1 MSTTIN
7 IHAAKTQFS
16 RLLQRAA
23 RGEEIIIARNGKP
36 VAKLTGLKT
45 KSGTVL
51 NDDPLLNLD
60 KYGFEGPGGLSPIGR
75 SIGLSMGREILV
87 DSSGL
92 YPLADHRHTSR
103 KRGSGLFVNC

>member
-1 MSTTIN
+1 MPTTIN

-45 KSGTVL
+45 KSGVVL
-51 NDDPLLNLD
+51 KSDPLLNLD
-60 KYGFEGPGGLSPIGR
+60 KYGFEGPGGALANQ
-75 SIGLSMGREILV
+75 EIDRIV
-87 DSSGL
+87 YG
-92 YPLADHRHTSR
+92 A
-103 KRGSGLFVNC
+103 

>member
-1 MSTTIN
+1 MPTTIN

-45 KSGTVL
+45 KSGVVL
-51 NDDPLLNLD
+51 KSDPLLNLD
-60 KYGFEGPGGLSPIGR
+60 KYGFEGPGGALTN
-75 SIGLSMGREILV
+75 REIDRIV
-87 DSSGL
+87 YG
-92 YPLADHRHTSR
+92 A
-103 KRGSGLFVNC
+103 

>member
-1 MSTTIN
+1 MPTTIN

-45 KSGTVL
+45 RSGTVL
-51 NDDPLLNLD
+51 KDDPLLNLD
-60 KYGFEGPGGLSPIGR
+60 KYGFEGPGGALTN
-75 SIGLSMGREILV
+75 REIDRIV
-87 DSSGL
+87 YG
-92 YPLADHRHTSR
+92 A
-103 KRGSGLFVNC
+103 